1 MSFRRYNI
9 QSLIQSGQRIIPW
22 KVEILY
28 RYISDIKEEDQ
39 AYVNIYG
46 SMYEANPVTL
56 CQTDKLYIPTEIEGG
71 MTKFV
76 TEIITLND
84 KIEYGIYFD
93 LYNSEYVEVKRI
105 SVLYRQGSVGSG
117 HNANIED
124 DIVLL
129 SFVIN
134 DGSHET
140 TSFNLLLNNTCSK
153 VPTHYRY
160 ASTEAGLSTASWI
173 TYSSSIIIRGSRFL
187 NNIYFQVKDAT
198 SESNIKF
205 NYIVIEYPTD
215 KNPPTNGNLM
225 YLTDYI
231 TPSNE
236 KTNGNLMYLTD
247 FIEEYYE

>member
-1 MSFRRYNI
+1 MSFKRYNI
-9 QSLIQSGQRIIPW
+9 QSLIQSGNRIIPW

-28 RYISDIKEEDQ
+28 RYISSIDESKK
-39 AYVNIYG
+39 AYINIYG
-46 SMYEANPVTL
+46 SMYETNPVTL
-56 CQTDKLYIPTEIEGG
+56 CQTDELYIPTELEGG

-84 KIEYGIYFD
+84 KVEYGIYFD

-105 SVLYRQGSVGSG
+105 SVLYREGSLTAG
-117 HNANIED
+117 HNANIEE

-129 SFVIN
+129 SFIIN

-140 TSFNLLLNNTCSK
+140 TSFNLTLNNTTSSI
-153 VPTHYRY
+153 PTHYRY
-160 ASTEAGLSTASWI
+160 SSTLAGIETANWI

-205 NYIVIEYPTD
+205 DYIVIEYPTD
-215 KNPPTNGNLM
+215 KNEPTNGNLMYIADYVTPSNEPTNGNLM
-225 YLTDYI
+225 YLTD
-231 TPSNE
+231 
-236 KTNGNLMYLTD
+236 L
-247 FIEEYYE
+247 IEE